1 MVSQVKLDGPVCD
14 YEGLMQVKR
23 RIVRQI
29 FDAAGHRS
37 LDTQAYKVQMLL
49 HLLHCACH
57 VGCLLA
63 HFAYRTAM
71 LILVSLTWVS
81 RCKLAHACLR
91 CAMLVLLAFL
101 SGCSQHL
108 TRRFCLFRSGLR
120 ATSFGWSRTQ
130 PSASCGTC
138 SAQLSIGA
146 GVPCPSQR
154 QRYAALC
161 MFVLSRLVQAACK
174 RNSCTKGIPVSF
186 MPAAF
191 NTSLR

>member
-81 RCKLAHACLR
+81 RCKLSLCMPALCDAGVACLLIR
-91 CAMLVLLAFL
+91 LFSTPDPSILLVQEWFACNEFWLVPYAAFCFL
-101 SGCSQHL
+101 RDLFGTAEHWRWGTMSKPTPEVCSTL
-108 TRRFCLFRSGLR
+108 CVRLVATCSSGL
-120 ATSFGWSRTQ
+120 
-130 PSASCGTC
+130 
-138 SAQLSIGA
+138 
-146 GVPCPSQR
+146 
-154 QRYAALC
+154 
-161 MFVLSRLVQAACK
+161 QA
-174 RNSCTKGIPVSF
+174 
-186 MPAAF
+186 
-191 NTSLR
+191 